1 MVGTSVPKLIQLT
14 DRVVDG
20 MEIEM
25 CRYVVRILIV
35 CRVLNRAKLKDV
47 VSLGDNDHAARM
59 LSSRPLDTC
68 TADRSVVPPHD
79 ATPYYVLPH
88 TFYKSNGCLIRN
100 RCNRTGFKNV
110 ILTKQ
115 GLRIPM
121 CAGLVFARKIQVD
134 IRRLVAVKA
143 KEGFKGN
150 GMAVPVIIRSAL
162 RAFFGWEVKAGPV
175 TSVRDKLTIFTV
187 WTNIMRAKGVDF
199 RDTGHTGDEG

>member
-1 MVGTSVPKLIQLT
+1 
-14 DRVVDG
+14 
-20 MEIEM
+20 
-25 CRYVVRILIV
+25 
-35 CRVLNRAKLKDV
+35 
-47 VSLGDNDHAARM
+47 
-59 LSSRPLDTC
+59 
-68 TADRSVVPPHD
+68 
-79 ATPYYVLPH
+79 
-88 TFYKSNGCLIRN
+88 
-100 RCNRTGFKNV
+100 
-110 ILTKQ
+110 
-115 GLRIPM
+115 M

-187 WTNIMRAKGVDF
+187 WTNIMRAKVDF